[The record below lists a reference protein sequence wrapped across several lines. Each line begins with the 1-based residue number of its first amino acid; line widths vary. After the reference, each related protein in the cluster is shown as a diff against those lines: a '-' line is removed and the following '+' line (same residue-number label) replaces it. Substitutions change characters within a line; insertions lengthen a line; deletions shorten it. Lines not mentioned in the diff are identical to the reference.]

1 MFDRLA
7 RLSGG
12 ALAQATAPE
21 LPWRRWQYVATLV
34 VLTGVYFVA
43 GRLGLRLAFLNASA
57 TAVWP
62 PTGIALA
69 AFLLLGYRV
78 WPAMLVGAFLVNLAT
93 AGTVWTSL
101 GVGFG
106 NMLEGLVGAYLVN
119 RYARGR
125 RSFERATDIFKVALL
140 AAVLS
145 TTVSATIGVTTLSV
159 AGYARWADYGSIWL
173 TWWIGDAV
181 ADLVLAPALVLWATS
196 APFPWT
202 RARVFEAAA
211 LLVSLCLVAL
221 LVFGGLFPARE
232 KNYPLEFV
240 CIPLF
245 VWAAFR
251 FDQRDATSAILPVA
265 AIAIWG
271 TLRGFGPFARPSHNE
286 SLLLLQAF
294 MGITGLMTLTLA
306 AVVSER
312 KRMLE
317 QLRQLAVSD
326 PLTGL
331 GNYRRLMHALDSE
344 IKRSQRH
351 GRPFAIVFL
360 DMDGLKKINDRH
372 GHLAGSQALCR
383 VAEVLHASCRSIDT
397 AARFGGDE
405 FALVLPETDEAAAER
420 VAGRIA
426 ERIAGDREKPKL
438 SVSVGT
444 AFYPRDGSS
453 AEALLG
459 KADDALYHAK
469 ARAHPR

>member
-1 MFDRLA
+1 MLDRLA
-7 RLSGG
+7 LRSGG
-12 ALAQATAPE
+12 VLEQAPAPE
-21 LPWRRWQYVATLV
+21 LSWRRWQYGATLV
-34 VLTGVYFVA
+34 LLTGVYFVA
-43 GRLGLRLAFLNASA
+43 GRLGLRLAFVNASA

-69 AFLLLGYRV
+69 AFLLLGYRI

-101 GVGFG
+101 GVGLG
-106 NMLEGLVGAYLVN
+106 NMLEGLLGAYLVN

-125 RSFERATDIFKVALL
+125 RSFERAKDIFKVALL

-159 AGYARWADYGSIWL
+159 AGYARWADYGWIWL
-173 TWWIGDAV
+173 TWWVGDAV
-181 ADLVLAPALVLWATS
+181 ADLVLAPLLVLWATS
-196 APFPWT
+196 APLAWD
-202 RARVFEAAA
+202 RARVFEAAG

-221 LVFGGLFPARE
+221 VVFAGLFPSHV

-251 FDQRDATSAILPVA
+251 FGQREAASAILLVA

-294 MGITGLMTLTLA
+294 MGITGLTTLPLA
-306 AVVSER
+306 AVVAER
-312 KRMLE
+312 KRVLE

-331 GNYRRLMHALDSE
+331 GNYRCLMHALDVE
-344 IKRSQRH
+344 IRRSQRH

-372 GHLAGSQALCR
+372 GHLAGSHALCR
-383 VAEVLHASCRSIDT
+383 VAEVLHASCRAIDT

-405 FALVLPETDEAAAER
+405 FALVLPETDEPAAQR
-420 VAGRIA
+420 VAQRIA
-426 ERIAGDREKPKL
+426 ERIADDREKPKL

-444 AFYPRDGSS
+444 AFYPRHGDS

-459 KADDALYHAK
+459 RADDALYQAK
-469 ARAHPR
+469 ARARTR